1 MCLNIYN
8 SLTNK
13 KELFIPKK
21 DKLVNLYV
29 CGPTVYNS
37 IHIGNARPVVF
48 FDMFS
53 RYLSYLGYKVKTA
66 TNITDVDDKIINKAI
81 ELNVTESD
89 VSIKHANNF
98 LKNVEE
104 LNCLKFDYVPYAT
117 NYINEMINLINEL
130 IKKDYAYVVD
140 GDVYFRV
147 NKSVNYGVLSNQ
159 KVEELNNG
167 VRIVNN
173 TNKENPTDFTL
184 WKKTDKG
191 INWDA
196 GYSKGRPGWHTE
208 CVCMINSI
216 FEDGLDVHGGGFDL
230 KFPHH
235 ENEIAQY
242 KAMYDKDL
250 SKYFMHVGRL
260 DFQGQK
266 MSKSIGNMILVDDL
280 RKDNSFMAF
289 KLLVLMHNYRGQI
302 NFSEELFDEYKKEF
316 EKIERTYKQANIHL
330 DINFV
335 NDKEI
340 NEEYMNEFKKQM
352 NDDFNTPN
360 VYTLIQKM
368 VKELNITTRNKEND
382 KVSCLVNTLN
392 KIFNIIGIALEYNKM
407 SKENIDVYNE
417 WIDARNNKDFAQA
430 DIYRNILVENGVL

>member
-1 MCLNIYN
+1 MGLNIYN